1 MMSNIEIVY
10 KKVKNLK
17 ITLSKDGAIIVTVP
31 PKYPIKKIHE
41 LVSEK
46 QNWIKKHQA
55 KLLNNRKYDYASK
68 NLIDGDEL
76 YLMGRRFIVRNCIS
90 TNNLIND
97 DRDELIFS
105 LNQSVIDNVD
115 FKQTLLLEFYRDR
128 ADVIFNNLVAKYL
141 KITNQDIKSVSIKKV
156 KTRWGSCNYRT
167 KTINLN
173 LELITRDVDA
183 VEYVIL
189 HEIAHLTH
197 PNHSK
202 EFYNYIE
209 LYMPDWKTRERKLK

>member
-1 MMSNIEIVY
+1 MLDNLEIIY
-10 KKVKNLK
+10 KQVKNLK
-17 ITLSKDGAIIVTVP
+17 ITLSKHGYIIVTAP
-31 PKYPIKKIHE
+31 PNYPLKKIHE
-41 LVSEK
+41 LVNEK

-55 KLLNNRKYDYASK
+55 RLLNNRKYDYASK
-68 NLIDGDEL
+68 DLVDGDEL
-76 YLMGRRFIVRNCIS
+76 YFMGHCYTVRNCIS
-90 TNNLIND
+90 TNNLITD
-97 DRDELIFS
+97 SGDEFVFN
-105 LNQSVIDNVD
+105 LNKSVIDNVG

-128 ADVIFNNLVAKYL
+128 ADIIFNNLVAKYL

-173 LELITRDVDA
+173 LELITRDIDA

-202 EFYNYIE
+202 DFYNYIE
-209 LYMPDWKTRERKLK
+209 KYMPDWKARESKLK

>member
-1 MMSNIEIVY
+1 MLDNIEIVY
-10 KKVKNLK
+10 KKVKNIK
-17 ITLSKDGAIIVTVP
+17 ITLSKDGGIIVTAP

-68 NLIDGDEL
+68 ELVDGDEL
-76 YLMGRRFIVRNCIS
+76 YFMGNCYTVRNCIS

-97 DRDELIFS
+97 YGEELIFN
-105 LNQSVIDNVD
+105 LNKSVIDNVD

-173 LELITRDVDA
+173 LELVTRDVDA

-209 LYMPDWKTRERKLK
+209 RYMPNWKARENKLK